1 MKDVFARLAAEGVSV
16 WLDGVG
22 ADRLDEGAVG
32 RLVAAGRVGG
42 ATSVVSGPG
51 RGERLAALAARGA
64 TPEEAVREL
73 SVRDLRRA
81 CDLLLPVH
89 ERTGGHDGLVSA
101 DLDPGHARDAAA
113 TVAEAR
119 ALRRAVDRPN
129 LLVRIPATAEG
140 LSAIAACLAEG
151 IGVDATL
158 IFSPERHRQVAAA
171 FLDGLER
178 ALAAGH
184 DLAAIASVASFSLAP
199 LDAAVDGHLARA
211 GSPEARAMAGRT
223 ALACARL
230 AYEAYEAGLAAPRWR
245 ALAALG
251 ARPQRLVFTST
262 RVAEPGYR
270 DTVYVEEL
278 VAPDVVIALPE
289 AVWDAVADHG
299 EVCGDRVRRHYADA
313 RRVLGYLPWFGVSP
327 AAVAESLEAAGIDA
341 LTRARRSLRDAV
353 GRELDVYVRSLALA

>member
-1 MKDVFARLAAEGVSV
+1 MKDVLDRLSAEGVSV
-16 WLDGVG
+16 WLDG
-22 ADRLDEGAVG
+22 ADRLDESV
-32 RLVAAGRVGG
+32 RAGRVTGVRLRTG
-42 ATSVVSGPG
+42 ASG

-73 SVRDLRRA
+73 AVRELRRA

-89 ERTGGHDGLVSA
+89 GHTGGRDGLVSA
-101 DLDPGHARDAAA
+101 DLDPGSARDAAA
-113 TVAEAR
+113 TVAAAR
-119 ALRRAVDRPN
+119 ALRCAVGRPN

-140 LSAIAACLAEG
+140 LEAIAACLAEG

-158 IFSPERHRQVAAA
+158 IFTPERHREVAAA

-178 ALAAGH
+178 ARAAGH

-199 LDAAVDGHLARA
+199 LDTAVDGRLAEA
-211 GSPEARAMAGRT
+211 GSPEARAMAGKA

-251 ARPQRLVFTST
+251 ARPQRLAWTST
-262 RVAEPGYR
+262 RVRDPEYR
-270 DTVYVEEL
+270 DTLYVEEL
-278 VAPDVVIALPE
+278 VAPDTVAVLPQ
-289 AVWDAVADHG
+289 AVLEAVADHG

-313 RRVLGYLPWFGVSP
+313 RRILGYLPWFGISHES
-327 AAVAESLEAAGIDA
+327 VAESLEAAGPAA
-341 LTRARRSLRDAV
+341 LVRSREALIEAV
-353 GRELDVYVRSLALA
+353 GRELLVHERSLAPT